1 MLMDRKALLE
11 RIRLGEDSLLELKEV
26 RLHRGRLQGPTQEDL
41 ANELAAFANS
51 AGGTLVLGV
60 KDAPREIIGIP
71 LDRLDEMERIVQQAC
86 EQSIRPPLA
95 PLIER
100 MLLPDASGAEQAV
113 IRVEVSRSLFVHQS
127 PGGYLHRVG
136 SSKREMAPDFLARLF
151 QQRSQSRLIR
161 FDETPVPRAS
171 MGDLD
176 EALWRRF
183 APEESADQPEIL
195 LHKLGMADRDEMG
208 HWRPTVAGILMACRQ
223 PQRFLPGAF
232 IQAVAYRGSEIVAN
246 TSGLYQIDAKDLTG
260 PLDQQIMDACA
271 FVLKNMKVGAI
282 KHLTGGREDI
292 PQFDIL
298 SVFEAV
304 TNAVAHRDYSIP
316 GAKVRLRL
324 FHDRLEIFSP
334 GMLPN
339 TMTPASMPFRQ
350 AARNEALTSLLA
362 RCPITDTALLSHRRR
377 IMDKRGEGVP
387 IILSRTEALSGQ
399 RPVYQIHDDSE
410 VMLMLPAANE
420 GRPMA

>member
-1 MLMDRKALLE
+1 MSTDRKVLLE
-11 RIRLGEDSLLELKEV
+11 RIRLG
-26 RLHRGRLQGPTQEDL
+26 QE
-41 ANELAAFANS
+41 
-51 AGGTLVLGV
+51 
-60 KDAPREIIGIP
+60 
-71 LDRLDEMERIVQQAC
+71 
-86 EQSIRPPLA
+86 
-95 PLIER
+95 
-100 MLLPDASGAEQAV
+100 
-113 IRVEVSRSLFVHQS
+113 SLFE
-127 PGGYLHRVG
+127 LLR
-136 SSKREMAPDFLARLF
+136 MA
-151 QQRSQSRLIR
+151 R

-171 MGDLD
+171 MSDLD

-183 APEESADQPEIL
+183 APEESTDQPDIL

-208 HWRPTVAGILMACRQ
+208 RWRPTVAGVLMACRH
-223 PQRFLPGAF
+223 PERFLPGAF

-282 KHLTGGREDI
+282 KHPTGGREDI

-298 SVFEAV
+298 SVFEAL

-324 FHDRLEIFSP
+324 FHDRLEIYSP

-339 TMTPASMPFRQ
+339 TMTPDSMPFRQ

-399 RPVYQIHDDSE
+399 RPVYRIHDDSE
-410 VMLMLPAANE
+410 VVLTLPAANE
-420 GRPMA
+420 ARPMP